1 MKDDI
6 ADAKRWFLQGSQDL
20 DDAKFN
26 LSGNRYN
33 VACFL
38 AQQSAEK
45 VLKAYLIAQGA
56 ESVWGRS
63 TWELYKLAK
72 AFDESFLIIENEARL
87 LEKYYIPTR
96 YPDALPG
103 AIPSEA
109 FDENDAKSA
118 ISMTSKIIELVQSK
132 LNIIS

>member
-1 MKDDI
+1 MKNNM
-6 ADAKRWFLQGSQDL
+6 AEARRWFLQGSQDL
-20 DDAKFN
+20 DDAIFN

-45 VLKAYLIAQGA
+45 ILKAYLIAQGV
-56 ESVWGRS
+56 ESVWGHS
-63 TWELYKLAK
+63 TWELCKIAK
-72 AFDESFLIIENEARL
+72 GIDKDFARVENEARS

-132 LNIIS
+132 LNITS

>member
-1 MKDDI
+1 MKNNI
-6 ADAKRWFLQGSQDL
+6 AEAKRWFLQGSQDL

-33 VACFL
+33 IACFL

-45 VLKAYLIAQGA
+45 ALKAYLIAQGV
-56 ESVWGRS
+56 ESVWGHS
-63 TWELYKLAK
+63 TWELCKMAK
-72 AFDESFLIIENEARL
+72 NLDEEFVQVENEARS
-87 LEKYYIPTR
+87 LEKFYIPTR

-109 FDENDAKSA
+109 FDQNDAKNA
-118 ISMTSKIIELVQSK
+118 ISMASKINEFVQSK
-132 LNIIS
+132 IMINS

>member
-1 MKDDI
+1 MKNDM
-6 ADAKRWFLQGSQDL
+6 AEAKRWFLQGSQDL

-45 VLKAYLIAQGA
+45 VLKAYLIAQGV
-56 ESVWGRS
+56 ESVWGHS
-63 TWELYKLAK
+63 TWELCKIAK
-72 AFDESFLIIENEARL
+72 SLDESFLEVENEARS
-87 LEKYYIPTR
+87 LEKFYIPTR

-109 FDENDAKSA
+109 FNENDAQSA
-118 ISMTSKIIELVQSK
+118 ISMANKINEFVQSK
-132 LNIIS
+132 LMINF